1 MTEKKTFP
9 ETHPT
14 MPKPSPKKRVA
25 LATLGCKVNQFESAA
40 FLSSLA
46 ERQVETVDFAEP
58 AEVYVVNTCAV
69 TARAAQES
77 RQLIRRALKTNP
89 EARLVVTGCY
99 AQIAAQEILDIVDQ
113 PLCIVGNGFKDKL
126 AEIVLNDNHCD
137 LEMFMS
143 DIGRRQE
150 ICPLTVRRFA
160 GRTRASLKVQD
171 GCNSFCS
178 YCVVPFSR
186 GRSRSLAPGLVVSQA
201 RTYAAEGHRE
211 IVITGI
217 NTGTYG
223 HDFKPATDL
232 VGLLRRLLA
241 ECPLRYRISSLDPGE
256 ISPELLDL
264 LASEPLLLP
273 HLHIPL
279 QSGDD
284 AILARMNRRY
294 TGAAFAGLLRRIREI
309 LPDAAIGVDVM
320 VGFPG
325 EDEAAFRHTYDLLS
339 GLPVTYL
346 HIFPFSKRP
355 GTVAARMEGQVAK
368 TVKDSRLATLR
379 DLDRRKRR
387 EFYTSHLGRIWPVLV
402 ERGRRGKLLTGFT
415 DNYVPVRFAGPD
427 SLMNSVVKVRLDE
440 VVADWVRGAV
450 VAGE

>member
-1 MTEKKTFP
+1 
-9 ETHPT
+9 
-14 MPKPSPKKRVA
+14 MPKPSHKKRVA

-40 FLSSLA
+40 FLSTLA
-46 ERQVETVDFAEP
+46 EREVEMVEFAES
-58 AEVYVVNTCAV
+58 AEVYIVNTCAV

-113 PLCIVGNGFKDKL
+113 PLCIVGNGYKDKL
-126 AEIVLNDNHCD
+126 VEIALNDSHCD

-143 DIGRRQE
+143 DIGRRKE
-150 ICPLTVRRFA
+150 ICPLTVRRFE
-160 GRTRASLKVQD
+160 GRTRASLKIQD

-178 YCVVPFSR
+178 YCVVPFTR
-186 GRSRSLAPGLVVSQA
+186 GRSRSLAPELAVAQA
-201 RTYAAEGHRE
+201 RIYAAEGHRE
-211 IVITGI
+211 VVITGI
-217 NTGTYG
+217 HTGTYG
-223 HDFKPATDL
+223 HDFTPASDL
-232 VGLLRRLLA
+232 VALLRRLLA

-256 ISPELLDL
+256 ITPELLQL
-264 LASEPLLLP
+264 LAAEPLLLP

-294 TGAAFAGLLRRIREI
+294 TGAAFGGLVRRIREI
-309 LPDAAIGVDVM
+309 LPEAAIGVDVM

-325 EDEAAFRHTYDLLS
+325 EDEAAFRHTYDLLA

-346 HIFPFSKRP
+346 HIFPYSKRP
-355 GTVAARMEGQVAK
+355 GTMAARLEGQVSKEVK
-368 TVKDSRLATLR
+368 TARIATLR
-379 DLDRRKRR
+379 ELEQRKRR
-387 EFYTSHLGRIWPVLV
+387 EFYGAQLGKVIPVLV

-415 DNYVPVRFAGPD
+415 DNYVPVRFAGSD
-427 SLMNSVVKVRLDE
+427 ALMNSVVQVRLGE
-440 VVADWVRGAV
+440 VVDDWVRGTV
-450 VAGE
+450 VAEA